1 VFHFQRPRRPIFQP
15 GASRYNIDAKTTHNS
30 GGINMRA
37 FAVAMIV
44 VGLVTLCAEQRIAA
58 QSGSSSV
65 TVTLK
70 KADDKLS
77 VGDPAPAFEGLI
89 GVDDKKHS
97 LEEFKEA
104 KAVALVF
111 TCNHCPVA
119 KAYEDR
125 LVALQKDY
133 ADKEVQLVAIN
144 VNNVEADKLPAMKER
159 AEEKGFEFPYLY
171 DPTQK
176 VGRDYGATV
185 TPHVFLLDAKRNL
198 AFVGPI
204 DDSMDE
210 DKIKRTYLREAIDAV
225 LAGKAPE
232 APEVKPFGCGIAY
245 E

>member
-1 VFHFQRPRRPIFQP
+1 
-15 GASRYNIDAKTTHNS
+15 
-30 GGINMRA
+30 MRA
-37 FAVAMIV
+37 LAVAMIV
-44 VGLVTLCAEQRIAA
+44 VAFLTLCAEPAVLA
-58 QSGSSSV
+58 QSASTSAAAANK
-65 TVTLK
+65 K
-70 KADDKLS
+70 KADDKFS
-77 VGDPAPAFEGLI
+77 VGDPAPEFKGLV
-89 GVDDKKHS
+89 GTDDKKHS

-125 LVALQKDY
+125 LIALQKDY
-133 ADKEVQLVAIN
+133 ADKDVQVVAIN

-198 AFVGPI
+198 AYVGPV
-204 DDSMDE
+204 DDSQDE
-210 DKIKRTYLREAIDAV
+210 RKVKRKYLREAIDAV
-225 LAGKAPE
+225 LAGKQPE
-232 APEVKPFGCGIAY
+232 AAEVKPFGCGIAY